1 MRLPRR
7 NSWLHYPQ
15 GNVFICQLIFPP
27 IIFYFDQIESYWWDP
42 KKTKEEKMKE
52 MLLIILGI
60 LTIYIISCWL
70 SFVFVP
76 FFLFILLLIIIPSFI
91 VKK

>member
-1 MRLPRR
+1 M
-7 NSWLHYPQ
+7 
-15 GNVFICQLIFPP
+15 
-27 IIFYFDQIESYWWDP
+27 E
-42 KKTKEEKMKE
+42 E